1 MHVLEKEG
9 INPSKLGLLLYIKL
23 NSQKNEFIQNIIKE
37 YCYDFETESGESV
50 IDILVK
56 SDLIKFTKTVIKS
69 RPWESVRL
77 SDKGEKILKSL
88 SEKPINDLAQYTM
101 DYVKSEYQRIGAD
114 KKYISGGDKLLFY
127 ISEFLDSR
135 TVQYDERMIKA
146 VITSYCDSFPNGDL
160 KYLNKM
166 SNLFYKP
173 VNAYSTKFSVED
185 SPICKYIESSQDNIR
200 YYYKKLK

>member
-1 MHVLEKEG
+1 MHILEKEG
-9 INPSKLGLLLYIKL
+9 INPVALGCLMFIKL
-23 NSQKNEFIQNIIKE
+23 NTLNNNYIHGIIEQMFTVK
-37 YCYDFETESGESV
+37 TENGRTTIE
-50 IDILVK
+50 ILEEL
-56 SDLIKFTKTVIKS
+56 DYIKFISSGKKDPIY
-69 RPWESVRL
+69 RVRL
-77 SDKGEKILKSL
+77 SDKGEKVLKSL
-88 SEKPINDLAQYTM
+88 NEKPINDLAQYTM

-173 VNAYSTKFSVED
+173 VNAYASKFSVED
-185 SPICKYIESSQDNIR
+185 SPICKYIESNQDNIR